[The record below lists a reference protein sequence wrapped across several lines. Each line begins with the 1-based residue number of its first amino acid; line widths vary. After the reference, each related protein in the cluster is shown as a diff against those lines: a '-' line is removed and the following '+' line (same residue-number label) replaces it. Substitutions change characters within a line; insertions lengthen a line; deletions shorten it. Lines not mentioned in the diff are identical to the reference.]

1 MKTAL
6 LIAVPLL
13 GMALWALW
21 TPDLDRATLERQYL
35 QSPGDM
41 VQVLDQRLHVRE
53 SGPQDAPAVLLIHG
67 FGASL
72 HTWEPW
78 AQTLSQHLR
87 VLRLDLPGSG
97 LSPPDVGN
105 DYSDTRSIALITAL
119 LDARGLQK
127 VSLLGH
133 SIGGRIAWTL
143 AATAPQRVDKLVLLA
158 PDGFASP
165 GFEYGKPAQVPA
177 AMGLMRWVAPR
188 WLLRMN
194 LEPGYFQAQALSED
208 KLSRYHDLMR
218 APGARAA
225 MLARW
230 QQTTLREPQP
240 LLQHIQAP
248 TLLVWG
254 REDAMIPFSNATDYQ
269 QSIARNTLL
278 ALDSMGHLAMEENPQ
293 QALPGV
299 LQFLTEKRG
308 E

>member
-6 LIAVPLL
+6 LIAVLL
-13 GMALWALW
+13 LAVAMWALW
-21 TPDLDRATLERQYL
+21 TPDLDRATLERPYL

-53 SGPQDAPAVLLIHG
+53 SGPKDAPAVLLIHG

-78 AQTLSQHLR
+78 AQTLSQQLR

-97 LSPPDVGN
+97 LSPPDTGN
-105 DYSDTRSIALITAL
+105 DYSDTRSIALINAL
-119 LDARGLQK
+119 LDARGLPK

-133 SIGGRIAWTL
+133 SIGGRIAWTF

-165 GFEYGKPAQVPA
+165 GFEYGKPAHVPA
-177 AMGLMRWVAPR
+177 AMGLMRWIAPR

-194 LEPGYFQAQALSED
+194 LEPGYFQSDALTEEN
-208 KLSRYHDLMR
+208 LSRYHDLMR

-225 MLARW
+225 MLARL
-230 QQTTLREPQP
+230 QQTTLLEPQP
-240 LLQHIQAP
+240 LLQKISAP

-254 REDAMIPFSNATDYQ
+254 REDAMIPFANAADYQ
-269 QSIARNTLL
+269 RHIANHKLL
-278 ALDSMGHLAMEENPQ
+278 ALERMGHLAMEENPQ
-293 QALPGV
+293 LALPGV
-299 LQFLTEKRG
+299 LQFLTERRS

>member
-6 LIAVPLL
+6 VIVVLLLAV
-13 GMALWALW
+13 ALWTLW
-21 TPDLDRATLERQYL
+21 TPDLDRASLERQYL

-41 VQVLDQRLHVRE
+41 VQVRDQRLHVRD

-78 AQTLSQHLR
+78 AQTLSKDLR

-97 LSPPDVGN
+97 LSPPDTGN
-105 DYSDTRSIALITAL
+105 DYSDTRSIALISAL

-133 SIGGRIAWTL
+133 SIGGRIAWTF

-177 AMGLMRWVAPR
+177 AMGLMRWIAPR

-194 LEPGYFQAQALSED
+194 LEPGYFSPAALSEEN
-208 KLSRYHDLMR
+208 LGRYHDLMR

-225 MLARW
+225 LLARLE
-230 QQTTLREPQP
+230 QTTLRDPQP
-240 LLQHIQAP
+240 LLQKIQAP
-248 TLLVWG
+248 ALLVWG
-254 REDAMIPFSNATDYQ
+254 RQDAMIPFSNAADYQ
-269 QSIARNTLL
+269 QGIARNTLL
-278 ALDSMGHLAMEENPQ
+278 ALDPMGHLPMEENPQ

-299 LQFLTEKRG
+299 LQFLTEKSG

>member
-6 LIAVPLL
+6 VIAVLL
-13 GMALWALW
+13 AVAFWTLW

-78 AQTLSQHLR
+78 VQTLSKDLR

-97 LSPPDVGN
+97 LSPPDTGN
-105 DYSDTRSIALITAL
+105 DYSDARSIALINAL
-119 LDARGLQK
+119 LNARGLQK
-127 VSLLGH
+127 VSPLGH
-133 SIGGRIAWTL
+133 SIGGRIAWTF

-165 GFEYGKPAQVPA
+165 GFDYDTPAQVPA
-177 AMGLMRWVAPR
+177 AMGLMRWIAPR
-188 WLLRMN
+188 WLLRMK
-194 LEPGYFQAQALSED
+194 LEPGYFQPDALSEEN
-208 KLSRYHDLMR
+208 LSRYHDLMR

-225 MLARW
+225 MLARL
-230 QQTTLREPQP
+230 QQTSLREPQP
-240 LLQHIQAP
+240 LLQKISAP

-254 REDAMIPFSNATDYQ
+254 RQDAMIAFSNAADYQ
-269 QSIARNTLL
+269 QGIARHSLL
-278 ALDSMGHLAMEENPQ
+278 ALDNMGHLPMEENPL

-299 LQFLTEKRG
+299 LQFLTEKNG
-308 E
+308 G

>member
-6 LIAVPLL
+6 VIAVLL
-13 GMALWALW
+13 AVAFWTLW
-21 TPDLDRATLERQYL
+21 TPDLDRASLERQYL

-41 VQVLDQRLHVRE
+41 VQVLNQRLHVRE

-78 AQTLSQHLR
+78 VQTLSKDLR

-97 LSPPDVGN
+97 LSPPDAGN
-105 DYSDTRSIALITAL
+105 DYSDARSIALINAL
-119 LDARGLQK
+119 LEARGLQK

-133 SIGGRIAWTL
+133 SIGGRIAWTF

-158 PDGFASP
+158 PDGFTSP
-165 GFEYGKPAQVPA
+165 GFDYGTPAQVPA
-177 AMGLMRWVAPR
+177 AMGLMRWIAPR

-194 LEPGYFQAQALSED
+194 LEPGYFSPAALSEEN
-208 KLSRYHDLMR
+208 LSRYHDLMR
-218 APGARAA
+218 APGARTAL
-225 MLARW
+225 LARW
-230 QQTTLREPQP
+230 QQTSLREPQP
-240 LLQHIQAP
+240 LLQKISAP

-254 REDAMIPFSNATDYQ
+254 RQDAMIAFSNAADYQ
-269 QSIARNTLL
+269 QGIARHSLL
-278 ALDSMGHLAMEENPQ
+278 ALDNMGHLPMEENPL

-299 LQFLTEKRG
+299 LQFLTEKNG
-308 E
+308 G

>member
-6 LIAVPLL
+6 VIALL
-13 GMALWALW
+13 LLAMALWTLW

-72 HTWEPW
+72 HTWDLW
-78 AQTLSQHLR
+78 AQTFSQHLR

-97 LSPPDVGN
+97 LSPPDAGN
-105 DYSDTRSIALITAL
+105 DYSDTRSIALINAL

-133 SIGGRIAWTL
+133 SIGGRIAWTF
-143 AATAPQRVDKLVLLA
+143 AATAPQQVDKLVLLA

-177 AMGLMRWVAPR
+177 AMGLMRWIAPR

-194 LEPGYFQAQALSED
+194 LEPGYFQPDALSEEN
-208 KLSRYHDLMR
+208 LSRYHDLMR

-225 MLARW
+225 MLARLE
-230 QQTTLREPQP
+230 QTTLLEPQP
-240 LLQHIQAP
+240 LLQKISAP
-248 TLLVWG
+248 ALLVWG
-254 REDAMIPFSNATDYQ
+254 REDAMIPFANAADYQ
-269 QSIARNTLL
+269 RDIADNRLL
-278 ALDSMGHLAMEENPQ
+278 ALEKMGHLAMEENPQ
-293 QALPGV
+293 LALPGV
-299 LQFLTEKRG
+299 LQFLTEKRS

>member
-6 LIAVPLL
+6 VIAVLL
-13 GMALWALW
+13 AVAFWTLW

-78 AQTLSQHLR
+78 VQTLSKDLR

-97 LSPPDVGN
+97 LSPPDTGN
-105 DYSDTRSIALITAL
+105 DYSDARSIALINAL
-119 LDARGLQK
+119 LNARGLQK

-133 SIGGRIAWTL
+133 SIGGRIAWTF

-158 PDGFASP
+158 PDGFTSP
-165 GFEYGKPAQVPA
+165 GFDYGTPAQVPA
-177 AMGLMRWVAPR
+177 AMGLMRWIAPR
-188 WLLRMN
+188 WLLHMN
-194 LEPGYFQAQALSED
+194 LEPGYFSPAALSEEN
-208 KLSRYHDLMR
+208 LSRYHDLMR
-218 APGARAA
+218 APGARTAL
-225 MLARW
+225 LARW
-230 QQTTLREPQP
+230 QQTSLREPQP
-240 LLQHIQAP
+240 LLQKISAP

-254 REDAMIPFSNATDYQ
+254 RQDAMIAFSNAADYQ
-269 QSIARNTLL
+269 QGIARHSLL
-278 ALDSMGHLAMEENPQ
+278 ALDNMGHLPMEENPL

-299 LQFLTEKRG
+299 LQFLTEKNG
-308 E
+308 G